1 MSDQPF
7 IAVFVKLEYWDAYRA
22 SVLLT
27 ARQFRVVLCI
37 FGIMGALMLV
47 LLSFAIFHPMPEREW
62 YQTIRNT
69 TPLVWVFGLP
79 ILVVFVLPLLTAW
92 KVVTDERIKRGI
104 NYRFSDAGIHVE
116 SSIATAD
123 LKWAAIRN
131 VRETRKA
138 FLLLPGPSVA
148 HTLPMRCFANETE
161 IAAMRELLRA
171 NVPMAKL
178 DRTRID

>member
-1 MSDQPF
+1 MPDQSF
-7 IAVFVKLEYWDAYRA
+7 IGVFVKLQYWDAYRA
-22 SVLLT
+22 SVALT
-27 ARQFRVVLCI
+27 ARQFRLVLCI

-47 LLSFAIFHPMPEREW
+47 LLGFAVFHPTPEREW
-62 YQTIRNT
+62 FQTIRNT

-79 ILVVFVLPLLTAW
+79 ILFVFVLPLLTAW

-104 NYRFSDAGIHVE
+104 TYRFSDAGIHIE
-116 SSIATAD
+116 SSVATVD

-131 VRETRKA
+131 VRETRMA
-138 FLLLPGPSVA
+138 FLLLPSPNIA

-161 IAAMRELLRA
+161 IAAVRELLRA

-178 DRTRID
+178 HRT

>member
-7 IAVFVKLEYWDAYRA
+7 IEVFVKLEYWDAYRA
-22 SVLLT
+22 SVALT

-47 LLSFAIFHPMPEREW
+47 VLAFAIFHSMPEREW
-62 YQTIRNT
+62 YQTIRNP

-79 ILVVFVLPLLTAW
+79 ILFVLVLPLLTAR

-104 NYRFSDAGIHVE
+104 SYQFSDAGIHIQ
-116 SSIATAD
+116 SSVATVD

-131 VRETRKA
+131 VTETRTA
-138 FLLLPGPSVA
+138 FLLLPGPNVA

-178 DRTRID
+178 HRA